1 MERKSGLTL
10 KDLYNKNNYI
20 CIMKSIKEK
29 IMAATKKADS
39 TKKKSSEKFKAHPMY
54 KGGKTVM
61 AFTMKKHKE
70 LLAKG
75 YSHKK

>member
-1 MERKSGLTL
+1 
-10 KDLYNKNNYI
+10 
-20 CIMKSIKEK
+20 MKSIKEK

>member
-1 MERKSGLTL
+1 
-10 KDLYNKNNYI
+10 
-20 CIMKSIKEK
+20 MKSIKEK
-29 IMAATKKADS
+29 IESAKKKAES
-39 TKKKSSEKFKAHPMY
+39 GKFKPHPMY